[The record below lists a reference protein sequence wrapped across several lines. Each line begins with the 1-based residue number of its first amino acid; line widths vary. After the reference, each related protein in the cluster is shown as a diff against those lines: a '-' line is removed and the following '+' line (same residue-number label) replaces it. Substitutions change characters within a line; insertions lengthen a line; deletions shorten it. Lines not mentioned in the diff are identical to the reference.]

1 MPARRDG
8 KLYSFIYNAIKDAH
22 RYAVQE
28 SDTTMLTVASSVRTI
43 KFKLHNKNRFIKMVE
58 DKYKQQEQPKTSKK
72 DWKKWLNH
80 KWVVQN
86 IPFFLFLALL
96 AVLYIYNGHHADKLT
111 RKMSATEK
119 HIKELEYE
127 FKTLKSEVI
136 FRSKASELVKAVE
149 PLGLKELTAAPV
161 MLSSGTVE

>member
-1 MPARRDG
+1 VQ
-8 KLYSFIYNAIKDAH
+8 NEIKDPH
-22 RYAVQE
+22 RYAVQG
-28 SDTTMLTVASSVRTI
+28 SDTTMLTTAPSARVT
-43 KFKLHNKNRFIKMVE
+43 KFKQHNKNRFIKMVE
-58 DKYKQQEQPKTSKK
+58 DKYTQQEQPKTSKK

-80 KWVVQN
+80 KWVVHN
-86 IPFFLFLALL
+86 IPFFLFLAVL

-111 RKMSATEK
+111 RKISATEK

-149 PLGLKELTAAPV
+149 PLGLKELTSSPV
-161 MLSSGTVE
+161 TLTTEIEK